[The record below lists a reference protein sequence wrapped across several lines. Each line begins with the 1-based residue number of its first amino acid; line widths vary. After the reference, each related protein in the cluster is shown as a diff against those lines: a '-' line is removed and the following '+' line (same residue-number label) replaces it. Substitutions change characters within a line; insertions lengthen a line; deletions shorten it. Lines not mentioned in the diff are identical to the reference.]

1 MRLSFFKVLPI
12 SFSEMLKGKTINV
25 NSPLSHTFDEQNQK
39 FSQFKAITDKIL
51 TFYFNRPPRK
61 LRCSRMNKD
70 FVIWQGRRR
79 KRADAL

>member
-39 FSQFKAITDKIL
+39 FSQFKAITDNVGL
-51 TFYFNRPPRK
+51 
-61 LRCSRMNKD
+61 SMM
-70 FVIWQGRRR
+70 
-79 KRADAL
+79 